1 MFLNLKLDFNLKQD
15 IDLILPAKIKD
26 LTVTEQDYFKG
37 TIAFSFTAPG
47 DDADFGNSNNFY
59 NFNIQVF
66 KMKNML
72 YNFLKV
78 LFMNYLLHMMLKF

>member
-1 MFLNLKLDFNLKQD
+1 MPFNLKLEINLQNLFSQD

-47 DDADFGNSNNFY
+47 DDADFGNSNNF
-59 NFNIQVF
+59 
-66 KMKNML
+66 
-72 YNFLKV
+72 
-78 LFMNYLLHMMLKF
+78 